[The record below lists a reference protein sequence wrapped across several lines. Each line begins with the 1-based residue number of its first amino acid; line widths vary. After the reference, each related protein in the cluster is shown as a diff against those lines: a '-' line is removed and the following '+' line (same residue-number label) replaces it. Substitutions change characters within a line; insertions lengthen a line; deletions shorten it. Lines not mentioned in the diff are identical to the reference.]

1 MIKQDL
7 IDRSPV
13 RFFDQATNG
22 GLKAGEMGILTS
34 KKGLGKT
41 AVLVQIG
48 LDMLLQDKKV
58 VHVSFN
64 QHTNSIIT
72 WYKDIFWEM
81 SKKKNLANA
90 EEIKNE
96 LLAKRIILN
105 FNQNTVSAEQIVNT
119 LKALLAGGI
128 PTACLI
134 IDGLNFSKVR
144 ENDIT
149 VLKNY
154 AAEAGFVIWATCNCE
169 DEDPC
174 TVMQAET
181 AAQINTIVHMEQKGD
196 AIDMTVLK
204 MHGTEVKGINLHL
217 DPKTLLMVEK

>member
-13 RFFDQATNG
+13 RFFDQATDG

-48 LDMLLQDKKV
+48 LDMLLQNKQV

-64 QHTNSIIT
+64 QHTNAIMT
-72 WYKDIFWEM
+72 WYEDIFWEM

-90 EEIKNE
+90 EEIKQE
-96 LLAKRIILN
+96 LVSKRIILN
-105 FNQNTVSAEQIVNT
+105 FNQNTVSMTQIITT
-119 LKALLAGGI
+119 LKALLSGGI
-128 PTACLI
+128 STACLI
-134 IDGLNFSKVR
+134 IDGLNFSKVQ
-144 ENDIT
+144 ESDICA
-149 VLKNY
+149 LKTY

-169 DEDPC
+169 DKDPC
-174 TVMQAET
+174 TVMSSET
-181 AAQINTIVHMEQKGD
+181 AAQMNTIVHLAQKND
-196 AIDMTVLK
+196 SIDMNVLK
-204 MHGTEVKGINLHL
+204 MHGAAFEGVNLRL
-217 DPKTLLMVEK
+217 DTKTLLMVEK

>member
-1 MIKQDL
+1 MKQTL

-48 LDMLLQDKKV
+48 LDMLLQEKQV

-64 QHTNSIIT
+64 QHTNAIIT
-72 WYKDIFWEM
+72 WYEDIFWEM
-81 SKKKNLANA
+81 AKKKNLKNP
-90 EEIKNE
+90 EEIKDT
-96 LLAKRIILN
+96 LISKRIILN
-105 FNQNTVSAEQIVNT
+105 FNQNTVSTVQIVNT
-119 LKALLAGGI
+119 LKALLSGGI

-134 IDGLNFSKVR
+134 IDGLNFSKVKA
-144 ENDIT
+144 EDMKA
-149 VLKNY
+149 LKDY
-154 AAEAGFVIWATCNCE
+154 AAEAGFFIWATCNCE

-174 TVMQAET
+174 TVMNSATAE
-181 AAQINTIVHMEQKGD
+181 QINTIVH
-196 AIDMTVLK
+196 L
-204 MHGTEVKGINLHL
+204 
-217 DPKTLLMVEK
+217 

>member
-13 RFFDQATNG
+13 RFFDKATNG
-22 GLKAGEMGILTS
+22 GLKAGEIGVLTS

-48 LDMLLQDKKV
+48 LDMLLQEKKV

-90 EEIKNE
+90 EEVKNE
-96 LLAKRIILN
+96 LLANRIILN
-105 FNQNTVSAEQIVNT
+105 FNQSTVSADQIVST
-119 LKALLAGGI
+119 LKALSAGGI

-144 ENDIT
+144 QGDIT
-149 VLKNY
+149 ALKNY

-181 AAQINTIVHMEQKGD
+181 AAQLNTIVHMEQKSD
-196 AIDMTVLK
+196 AIDMKVLK
-204 MHGTEVKGINLHL
+204 MHGAEVKGINLRL

>member
-1 MIKQDL
+1 MVKQDL

-13 RFFDQATNG
+13 RFFEQATNG
-22 GLKAGEMGILTS
+22 GLQTGEMGILTS

-48 LDMLLQDKKV
+48 LDMLLQNKQV

-64 QHTNSIIT
+64 QHTNAIIT
-72 WYKDIFWEM
+72 WYEDIFWEM

-90 EEIKNE
+90 EEVKNE
-96 LLAKRIILN
+96 LISKRIILN
-105 FNQNTVSAEQIVNT
+105 FNQYAVSVAQIVQT
-119 LKALLAGGI
+119 LKALLSGGI

-134 IDGLNFSKVR
+134 IDGFNFAEVN

-149 VLKNY
+149 ILKNY

-169 DEDPC
+169 SEDVC
-174 TVMQAET
+174 TVMNSATEQK
-181 AAQINTIVHMEQKGD
+181 INTVVHLEQKND
-196 AIDMTVLK
+196 SINMKVLK
-204 MHGTEVKGINLHL
+204 MHGKATDGINLKL
-217 DPKTLLMVEK
+217 DPKTLLMAEK

>member
-48 LDMLLQDKKV
+48 LDMLLQNKKV

-90 EEIKNE
+90 EEVKNE
-96 LLAKRIILN
+96 LLANRIILN
-105 FNQNTVSAEQIVNT
+105 FNQNTVSAEQIVST
-119 LKALLAGGI
+119 LKALNAGGI
-128 PTACLI
+128 PTACLV

-144 ENDIT
+144 ESDIT
-149 VLKNY
+149 ALKNY

-181 AAQINTIVHMEQKGD
+181 AAQLNTIVHMEQKND

-204 MHGTEVKGINLHL
+204 MHGAAVKGINLRL

>member
-1 MIKQDL
+1 MVKQTL

-22 GLKAGEMGILTS
+22 GLKAGEMGILIS

-48 LDMLLQDKKV
+48 LDMLLQEKQV

-64 QHTNSIIT
+64 QHTNAIIT
-72 WYKDIFWEM
+72 WYEDIFWEM
-81 SKKKNLANA
+81 SKKKNLSNP

-96 LLAKRIILN
+96 LISKRIILN
-105 FNQNTVSAEQIVNT
+105 FNQNTVSAGQIVNT

-134 IDGLNFSKVR
+134 IDGLNFSKVQQD
-144 ENDIT
+144 DIAT
-149 VLKNY
+149 LKNY

-169 DEDPC
+169 NEDPC
-174 TVMQAET
+174 TVMNKQTAE
-181 AAQINTIVHMEQKGD
+181 QINTIVHLEQKND
-196 AIDMTVLK
+196 AIDMQVLK
-204 MHGTEVKGINLHL
+204 MHCTPVKGINLKL
-217 DPKTLLMVEK
+217 DTKTLLMVEK

>member
-96 LLAKRIILN
+96 LLGNRIILN
-105 FNQNTVSAEQIVNT
+105 FNQSTVSAGQIVST
-119 LKALLAGGI
+119 LKALIAGGI

-134 IDGLNFSKVR
+134 IDGLNFSTVQAS
-144 ENDIT
+144 DIIT
-149 VLKNY
+149 LKNY

-174 TVMQAET
+174 TVMNAET

-204 MHGTEVKGINLHL
+204 MHGAEVKGINLRL

>member
-144 ENDIT
+144 ESDIT

>member
-1 MIKQDL
+1 MKQTL

-48 LDMLLQDKKV
+48 LDMLLQEKQV

-64 QHTNSIIT
+64 QHTNAIIT
-72 WYKDIFWEM
+72 WYEDIFWEM
-81 SKKKNLANA
+81 AKKKNLKNP
-90 EEIKNE
+90 EEIKDS
-96 LLAKRIILN
+96 LISKRIILN
-105 FNQNTVSAEQIVNT
+105 FNQNTVSAVQIVNT
-119 LKALLAGGI
+119 LKALLSGGI

-134 IDGLNFSKVR
+134 IDGLNFSKVKA
-144 ENDIT
+144 EDIKA
-149 VLKNY
+149 LKDY
-154 AAEAGFVIWATCNCE
+154 AAEAGFFIWATCNCE

-174 TVMQAET
+174 TVMDSATAE
-181 AAQINTIVHMEQKGD
+181 QINTIVYLEQKSD
-196 AIDMTVLK
+196 TIDMKVLK
-204 MHGTEVKGINLHL
+204 MHSAPVKGINLKL
-217 DPKTLLMVEK
+217 DTKTLLMVEK

>member
-48 LDMLLQDKKV
+48 LDMLLQNKKV

-90 EEIKNE
+90 EEVKNE
-96 LLAKRIILN
+96 LLANRIILN
-105 FNQNTVSAEQIVNT
+105 FNQNTVSAEQIVST
-119 LKALLAGGI
+119 LKALNAGGI
-128 PTACLI
+128 PTACLV

-144 ENDIT
+144 ESDIT

-181 AAQINTIVHMEQKGD
+181 AAQLNTIVHMEQKND

-204 MHGTEVKGINLHL
+204 MHGAAVKGINLRL